1 MKTAQPFL
9 ELDRKRGALRFTLGD
24 SFGRLLTVL
33 ALLAALLFL
42 AKNLSSEQIS
52 SLIKAI
58 TATVK
63 LMPVKLMP

>member
-9 ELDRKRGALRFTLGD
+9 ELDKKRGTLRLTLGD

-33 ALLAALLFL
+33 ALLVGLLFL
-42 AKNLSSEQIS
+42 GKNLSSEQIS
-52 SLIKAI
+52 SLVKAI

-63 LMPVKLMP
+63 LMP

>member
-9 ELDRKRGALRFTLGD
+9 ELDKKRGALRLTLGD
-24 SFGRLLTVL
+24 SVGRLLTVL

-42 AKNLSSEQIS
+42 AKSLSIEQIS
-52 SLIKAI
+52 SLLKAI

-63 LMPVKLMP
+63 LVP